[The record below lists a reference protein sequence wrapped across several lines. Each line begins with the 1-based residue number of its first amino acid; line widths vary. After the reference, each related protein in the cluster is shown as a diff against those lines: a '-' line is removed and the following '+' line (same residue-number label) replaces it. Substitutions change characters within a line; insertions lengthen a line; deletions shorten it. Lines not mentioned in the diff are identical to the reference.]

1 MPKNIRFADDGW
13 AYWVSGNDT
22 STIYLHEWV
31 NPNGRSYIDIGIR
44 VRQITET
51 KELKLYIP
59 FQVEHDELED
69 ISFQLENPKLF
80 RATFDATGLYEPM
93 ENKYTSEIALK
104 GFIARNWIR
113 QSSA

>member
-13 AYWVSGNDT
+13 AYWVTGNDT

-59 FQVEHDELED
+59 FQVEHDELEEFHFNLR
-69 ISFQLENPKLF
+69 ILSFFAQPLTPLVCMS
-80 RATFDATGLYEPM
+80 R
-93 ENKYTSEIALK
+93 
-104 GFIARNWIR
+104 
-113 QSSA
+113 

>member
-1 MPKNIRFADDGW
+1 MGEPDRK
-13 AYWVSGNDT
+13 SC
-22 STIYLHEWV
+22 
-31 NPNGRSYIDIGIR
+31 IDIGIR

-69 ISFQLENPKLF
+69 ISFQLEDPMLF

-93 ENKYTSEIALK
+93 KKRFCHYRHLERDQR
-104 GFIARNWIR
+104 G
-113 QSSA
+113 Q